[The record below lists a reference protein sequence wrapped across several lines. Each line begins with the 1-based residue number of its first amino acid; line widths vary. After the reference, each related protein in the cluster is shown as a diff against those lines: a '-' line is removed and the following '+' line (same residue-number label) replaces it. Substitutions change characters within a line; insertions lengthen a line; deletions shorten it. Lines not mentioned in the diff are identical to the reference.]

1 MIEPDCVKDRYV
13 RRIYRRIIL
22 LALLAHLSYVLI
34 FTVTGI
40 WVLAAYNVASVCFY
54 CTMGVISERGYYRA
68 AVTAIHLEVCIFAVV
83 STMAAGWDIGIWA
96 YLIALTSLTYFCPF
110 GHKEVPYVFAALEIF
125 VFLALKLYTGFV
137 CPGFFQVTETE
148 AVWIS
153 IYSICACFTIILY
166 AAVSSRLSAAVSRQE
181 LQDENRSLTTLAN
194 YDQLT
199 GLLSR
204 YAFLERMKKYSGT
217 STVLALSD
225 IDDFK
230 VVNDTWGHSCGDK
243 VLSDA
248 AELVRSFLGGDVDVC
263 RWGGEEFVYLFQNV
277 SVEEA
282 LQKIQKLCDAVA
294 GHSFCHEGINL
305 KITMTFGVSL
315 VKEGVSPEEVIT
327 LADRQMYL
335 GKANGKNCVVF
346 GKP

>member
-1 MIEPDCVKDRYV
+1 MTESDRAEDRYV
-13 RRIYRRIIL
+13 RRIYRQIIL
-22 LALLAHLSYVLI
+22 LALLAHLSYVFI
-34 FTVTGI
+34 FIATGI

-54 CTMGVISERGYYRA
+54 CAMGLISEKGYYRT
-68 AVTAIHLEVCIFAVV
+68 AVTAIHLEVCVFAIV
-83 STMAAGWDIGIWA
+83 STVAAGWDIGIWV
-96 YLIALTSLTYFCPF
+96 YLIAMTSLTYFCPF
-110 GHKEVPYVFAALEIF
+110 QHKGVPYVFAAFEIF
-125 VFLALKLYTGFV
+125 VFLALKLYIGFV
-137 CPGFFQVTETE
+137 NPGFFEVKGTE

-153 IYSICACFTIILY
+153 LYSICACFTIILY

-230 VVNDTWGHSCGDK
+230 LVNDTWGHSCGDK
-243 VLSDA
+243 VLSEA
-248 AELVRSFLGGDVDVC
+248 AELVRSFLGGEVDVC

-277 SVEEA
+277 SMEEA
-282 LQKIQKLCDAVA
+282 LQKIQQLCDAVA
-294 GHSFCHEGINL
+294 EHSFCHEDINL

-315 VKEGVSPEEVIT
+315 VEEGSSPEETVT
-327 LADRQMYL
+327 LADRQMYK

-346 GKP
+346 RKP